1 MRRFGRPFWR
11 WDYDDVVERHWITGM
26 GNRVAG
32 NSGSGLGYNRWRA
45 IDDRVRQRIQRYDLD
60 SVCLSASGFGSS
72 GINSTGINSTGI
84 NSTGINSTGIGSTGF
99 NQPRGPAGTGHSAS
113 RR

>member
-32 NSGSGLGYNRWRA
+32 NSGSGLGYNRWCA
-45 IDDRVRQRIQRYDLD
+45 IVDRVRQRIQRYDLD
-60 SVCLSASGFGSS
+60 SACLSASGFSSS
-72 GINSTGINSTGI
+72 GFDTSGFNSSGFDSTGV
-84 NSTGINSTGIGSTGF
+84 
-99 NQPRGPAGTGHSAS
+99 NQPRGPAGTGHSAG
-113 RR
+113 RG